1 MYVYINLKTV
11 RDQNGKYVQCQ
22 GIHNFSLIISY
33 FFGLF
38 TGATMLEGLV
48 EMVHTPQPVGPNKL
62 STVVHL
68 PLSGKTI
75 I

>member
-1 MYVYINLKTV
+1 MDHN
-11 RDQNGKYVQCQ
+11 REYVQCRV
-22 GIHNFSLIISY
+22 IHNSPLIIFYSS
-33 FFGLF
+33 GLS
-38 TGATMLEGLV
+38 TEATMLEGLV
-48 EMVHTPQPVGPNKL
+48 QMVHTLQPVWLNQL